1 VIYHET
7 LILVEIRRRFKFPV
21 SQRSVSMPGKAA
33 KVTVSERQLSIL
45 NELRRSKTEAAWVV
59 QRSAIIVL
67 AWEGRLNEEISAE
80 VGLGRMEVGKW
91 RRRWRDAWEDLTL
104 LECSEPRRLRQAI
117 RDTLQDAPRSGCRG
131 KFTAEQVTQ
140 ILALACE
147 PPELSGRPITH
158 WTNGELRAEIIKR
171 GIVENISVSQVG
183 RYLREAML
191 QPHRRKMWINTTE
204 KDPATFQRQVEEVC
218 QTYQEASARQ
228 ATDGTRTVC
237 VDEMT
242 GLQAL
247 ERNAPDKD
255 VRPDEVAKHEFEYT
269 RHGTTTLIGNW
280 DVVQGAMIAET
291 IGPTRTE
298 PDFVAH
304 IQQTVATQPEVPWVF
319 VVDCLNVHW
328 SATLVEWVAERC
340 EPNRPLGKKRQV
352 GSAQVASH
360 STGVPVRSKPPNP
373 VRLSAQTQFVAESG
387 RSHLRDRDEKG
398 DATRQLYL
406 GCRPRTQTAHVP

>member
-1 VIYHET
+1 
-7 LILVEIRRRFKFPV
+7 
-21 SQRSVSMPGKAA
+21 MPGKAA

-45 NELRRSKTEAAWVV
+45 NELRRSKTESAWVV
-59 QRSAIIVL
+59 QRAAIIAL

-91 RRRWRDAWEDLTL
+91 RRRWREAWEALTL

-117 RDTLQDAPRSGCRG
+117 RDTLRDAPRSGGPG
-131 KFTAEQVTQ
+131 KFTATQITQ

-147 PPELSGRPITH
+147 PPERSGRPITH
-158 WTNGELRAEIIKR
+158 WTHVELRAELIKR
-171 GIVENISVSQVG
+171 GIVEDISVSHVG
-183 RYLREAML
+183 RYLREAVL

-204 KDPATFQRQVEEVC
+204 KDPARFQRQVEEVC
-218 QTYQEASARQ
+218 QTYQEASGRHA
-228 ATDGTRTVC
+228 ADGTRTVC

-255 VRPDEVAKHEFEYT
+255 VRLDEVAKHEFEYT

-304 IQQTVATQPEVPWVF
+304 IQQTVATQPDVPWVF

-360 STGVPVRSKPPNP
+360 SPGIPVRSKPPNP
-373 VRLSAQTQFVAESG
+373 VRIPAQTQFVAEPG
-387 RSHLRDRDEKG
+387 RSDLRDRDEEG
-398 DATRQLYL
+398 DASWQLHL
-406 GCRPRTQTAHVP
+406 GCQPRRQAASVP

>member
-1 VIYHET
+1 
-7 LILVEIRRRFKFPV
+7 
-21 SQRSVSMPGKAA
+21 MPGKAA

-45 NELRRSKTEAAWVV
+45 NELRRSKTEPTWVV
-59 QRSAIIVL
+59 QRAAIIVL

-80 VGLGRMEVGKW
+80 VGLGRMEIGKW
-91 RRRWRDAWEDLTL
+91 RWRWRHAWDDLTL
-104 LECSEPRRLRQAI
+104 LECTEPRRLRQAI
-117 RDTLQDAPRSGCRG
+117 RDTLRDAPRSGCPG
-131 KFTAEQVTQ
+131 KFTAEQITQ
-140 ILALACE
+140 ILAIACE
-147 PPELSGRPITH
+147 PPARSGRPITH
-158 WTNGELRAEIIKR
+158 WTNAELRAEVIKR

-183 RYLREAML
+183 LYLREAVL

-218 QTYQEASARQ
+218 QTYQKASERH

-255 VRPDEVAKHEFEYT
+255 VRLDEVAKHEFEYT

-304 IQQTVATQPEVPWVF
+304 IQQTVATQPDVPWVF

-340 EPNRPLGKKRQV
+340 EPNRPLGKKRQI
-352 GSAQVASH
+352 GSAQIASH
-360 STGVPVRSKPPNP
+360 SPGVPVRSKPQNP
-373 VRLSAQTQFVAESG
+373 VRISAQTQFVAEPG
-387 RSHLRDRDEKG
+387 RSDLRDRDEKG
-398 DATRQLYL
+398 DASWQLHL
-406 GCRPRTQTAHVP
+406 GCRPRTQTESVP